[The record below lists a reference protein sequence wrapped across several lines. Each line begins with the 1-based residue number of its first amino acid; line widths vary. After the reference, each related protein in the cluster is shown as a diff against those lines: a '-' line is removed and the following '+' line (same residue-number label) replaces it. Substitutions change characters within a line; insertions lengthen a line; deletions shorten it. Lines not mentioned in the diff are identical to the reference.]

1 LAARYLTYALQRG
14 LLKTK
19 ADLSGDVALSF
30 CIHYSCRAVETPSI
44 IEWSNLDKLF
54 CIENL
59 PEGYNN
65 RAYSTV
71 IDLAAHLI
79 REAQN
84 VQGIFSKFFAAPKL
98 ELRTNNINSSSAG
111 LRFIEN
117 FPESNLLV
125 LCLEILKQLTNS
137 SQLHAHILY
146 IRNMDKRTRRLLK
159 DTILVSEM
167 FVAYSHI
174 VSVAATLLTYGWYNN
189 DEVEDLQLGSRLLAS
204 HLDSDCREDR
214 ELATVLSAR
223 SCRIHRYCK
232 LALLDAVRKLQ
243 NIGAV
248 RSLRVFSWRT
258 EQHADSHRSSL
269 FLHTGGVRYLK
280 RFCFGGKYF
289 ITLLV
294 FLIVLC

>member
-1 LAARYLTYALQRG
+1 M
-14 LLKTK
+14 
-19 ADLSGDVALSF
+19 
-30 CIHYSCRAVETPSI
+30 
-44 IEWSNLDKLF
+44 
-54 CIENL
+54 
-59 PEGYNN
+59 
-65 RAYSTV
+65 
-71 IDLAAHLI
+71 
-79 REAQN
+79 
-84 VQGIFSKFFAAPKL
+84 QGIFSKFFAAPKL

-204 HLDSDCREDR
+204 HLDS
-214 ELATVLSAR
+214 
-223 SCRIHRYCK
+223 
-232 LALLDAVRKLQ
+232 
-243 NIGAV
+243 
-248 RSLRVFSWRT
+248 
-258 EQHADSHRSSL
+258 
-269 FLHTGGVRYLK
+269 
-280 RFCFGGKYF
+280 
-289 ITLLV
+289 
-294 FLIVLC
+294 